1 MEDFRALAIFRA
13 APFGVGCYVKAA
25 PMKGIKPND
34 DASQTSP
41 LIPPAHRRPMLK
53 KHRTA

>member
-34 DASQTSP
+34 DAWQTSS
-41 LIPPAHRRPMLK
+41 LIPAPHRLMLK